1 MSLSEMSYQVRRL
14 IPLVAIG
21 FLILMILYV
30 IIKIAVIALTPPPKV
45 EVKALPT
52 VILERDEFGASSAKL
67 PTGLQYKF
75 ITFAGVPEDTIR
87 EAAVYFKP
95 AKTVTYGSFEKVKV
109 LAKAFGFADDA
120 KTQVRGN
127 ISEFSDTQK
136 TLSIDATTFNYTFER
151 RVDQSDDLID
161 LLLTEEAFIPTNLAK
176 EEVEQRAVK
185 MMTDLGRY
193 PEELARGTRK
203 VIYYKV
209 DPDRA
214 NFANTKANLAPSESE
229 ANMVEVDFFPEKIG
243 DISVHTEGYHTS
255 PNYIVFIPAGSFP
268 IVKAKAAYVE
278 HSATLSEVYPLKSAA
293 DAYTELQQGQ
303 GIVAGGLDN
312 VTSGAS
318 AIPLN
323 QISVVYV
330 EPDAYTV
337 DSHLKPY
344 YMFSDGRD
352 FVAYV
357 PAVINE
363 RLKPEVM
370 NKERDGVP
378 AEKVVVT
385 PVPSDEVK

>member
-1 MSLSEMSYQVRRL
+1 MSLSELSYQVRRL
-14 IPLVAIG
+14 LPLAGIG
-21 FLILMILYV
+21 FLILMILIV
-30 IIKIAVIALTPPPKV
+30 IVRIAIIALTPPPPV
-45 EVKALPT
+45 EVKKLPE
-52 VILERDEFGASSAKL
+52 VILERDVFGASSAKL
-67 PTGLQYKF
+67 PSGLQYKI

-255 PNYIVFIPAGSFP
+255 TS
-268 IVKAKAAYVE
+268 YVE
-278 HSATLSEVYPLKSAA
+278 HSTTLSNVYPLKSAT
-293 DAYTELQQGQ
+293 DAYAELQQGM

-312 VTSGAS
+312 AS
-318 AIPLN
+318 SSAGAIPLSR
-323 QISVVYV
+323 ISVVYV
-330 EPDAYTV
+330 EPDEYTV
-337 DSHLKPY
+337 DSYLKPY
-344 YMFSDGRD
+344 YMFTDGRD

-363 RLKPEVM
+363 RLKPEVT
-370 NKERDGVP
+370 NKANEGAP
-378 AEKVVVT
+378 AQSAPK
-385 PVPSDEVK
+385 

>member
-1 MSLSEMSYQVRRL
+1 MSYQVRRL
-14 IPLVAIG
+14 LPLIAIG
-21 FLILMILYV
+21 FLIVMILYV
-30 IIKIAVIALTPPPKV
+30 IIKIAIIALTPPPKV

-52 VILERDEFGASSAKL
+52 VILERDEFGPSSTKL
-67 PTGLQYKF
+67 PPNLKYN
-75 ITFAGVPEDTIR
+75 IVTFAGVPEDTIR

-95 AKTVTYGSFEKVKV
+95 AKTITYGSFEKVKV

-120 KTQVRGN
+120 KTQVSGS
-127 ISEFSDTQK
+127 ISEFSDAQK

-161 LLLTEEAFIPTNLAK
+161 LLLSDQAFIPTNLAK

-185 MMTDLGRY
+185 KMTELGRY

-203 VIYYKV
+203 VIYYKI

-214 NFANTKANLAPSESE
+214 NFANTKANLATSEST
-229 ANMVEVDFFPEKIG
+229 ANMVEVDFFPENIG

-268 IVKAKAAYVE
+268 IVKAKTSYVE
-278 HSATLSEVYPLKSAA
+278 HSATLDSIVYPLKSAVE
-293 DAYTELQQGQ
+293 AYEELQQGK

-312 VTSGAS
+312 VPAGAS
-318 AIPLN
+318 VIPLS
-323 QISVVYV
+323 QIRVVYV
-330 EPDAYTV
+330 EPDTYALNSY
-337 DSHLKPY
+337 LKPY
-344 YMFSDGRD
+344 YMFGDGRD

-363 RLKPEVM
+363 SLKPEVT
-370 NKERDGVP
+370 NTQSNTVP
-378 AEKVVVT
+378 AQKVDIT
-385 PVPSDEVK
+385 PPSTDEVK

>member
-1 MSLSEMSYQVRRL
+1 MSLSELSYQVRRL
-14 IPLVAIG
+14 LPLAGIG
-21 FLILMILYV
+21 FLILMILIV
-30 IIKIAVIALTPPPKV
+30 IIKIAIIALTPPPPV
-45 EVKALPT
+45 EVKKLPE
-52 VILERDEFGASSAKL
+52 VILERDIFGASSAKL
-67 PTGLQYKF
+67 PSGLQYK
-75 ITFAGVPEDTIR
+75 ITTFAGVPEDTIR
-87 EAAVYFKP
+87 EATVYFKP

-255 PNYIVFIPAGSFP
+255 PNYIVYIPAGSFP
-268 IVKAKAAYVE
+268 LIKAKTSYVE
-278 HSATLSEVYPLKSAA
+278 HSTTLSNVYPLKSAT
-293 DAYTELQQGQ
+293 DAYAELQQGM

-312 VTSGAS
+312 AS
-318 AIPLN
+318 SSAGAIPLSR
-323 QISVVYV
+323 ISVVYV
-330 EPDAYTV
+330 EPDEYTV
-337 DSHLKPY
+337 DSYLKPY
-344 YMFSDGRD
+344 YMFTDGRD

-363 RLKPEVM
+363 RLKPEVT
-370 NKERDGVP
+370 NKANEGAP
-378 AEKVVVT
+378 AQSAPK
-385 PVPSDEVK
+385 